1 MSSSAGE
8 LREHFLR
15 DHAQLRGK
23 ADVLKSLALQVVRGD
38 EDLGPALQ
46 LKGTDL
52 QLRLIDHMRW
62 EESQVAPYLRRIDR
76 AAADL
81 ADHLFEE
88 HQLQRERLAQSLMAL
103 SGAGPNPEELARHI
117 LDLVRWLERDMAEE
131 ETRLLAWLSEPG
143 DSTGGPDAR
152 GSSTPSRA

>member
-1 MSSSAGE
+1 MSSSAVE
-8 LREHFLR
+8 LREHFLQ

-62 EESQVAPYLRRIDR
+62 EESQIAPYLRRIDR
-76 AAADL
+76 TAADL
-81 ADHLFEE
+81 ADRLFEE
-88 HQLQRERLAQSLMAL
+88 HQQQRERLAQSLMAL
-103 SGAGPNPEELARHI
+103 SGAGPNPEELARQI
-117 LDLVRWLERDMAEE
+117 LELVRWLEQDMAEE
-131 ETRLLAWLSEPG
+131 ETRLLAWLTDTGETP
-143 DSTGGPDAR
+143 GGPDAR
-152 GSSTPSRA
+152 GSSTPSQA